1 MTGFGKQTDIFY
13 ICVYLK
19 PSRLCDRFMIVYINQ
34 RQLQLLFKP
43 AKYLEMHV
51 FVKFLMF
58 EHSSSIYF
66 TRKILICFPNPVR
79 FIALSLAL
87 RFLCSS
93 NSVVPTAV
101 AKETK
106 STRAGNANGG
116 IVYSVRQSSY
126 ISSPGRLFTNI
137 SSFA

>member
-1 MTGFGKQTDIFY
+1 MDVFY

-19 PSRLCDRFMIVYINQ
+19 PSRLCDQFMIMYINQ
-34 RQLQLLFKP
+34 RQLQLPFKP

-51 FVKFLMF
+51 FVKVLMF

-79 FIALSLAL
+79 FIALSHLPF

-93 NSVVPTAV
+93 NSAVPTTV

-116 IVYSVRQSSY
+116 IVHSVRQSSY

-137 SSFA
+137 SNFT